1 LRSSPAIW
9 LIAVCAACGNAGEAD
24 TALDLVFDPCEPVL
38 LDATGASDLQ
48 LAAIDD
54 ALLMWSDHGAAGPT
68 REAKASMPRIEVR
81 FESAAPAFHGL
92 YDDEQGI
99 IYINS
104 TMQSRSDVAITV
116 AHELGHALGMWHVG
130 DRPSVMNP
138 GNLEVTPNAEDQAA
152 LEALWGRCGDLEGAG
167 PQRAV
172 LTP

>member
-1 LRSSPAIW
+1 LRSFPAIW
-9 LIAVCAACGNAGEAD
+9 LIALCAACGNADEAD

-38 LDATGASDLQ
+38 LDARVATDVQ

-54 ALLMWSDHGAAGPT
+54 ALAMWSDHGAVGPT

-81 FESAAPAFHGL
+81 FEAAAPAFHGL
-92 YDDEQGI
+92 YDDEQAI

-104 TMQSRSDVAITV
+104 TMQARHDLAITV

-138 GNLEVTPNAEDQAA
+138 GNLVITPNAEDQAA
-152 LEALWGRCGDLEGAG
+152 LEALWGRCGDAEFAG
-167 PQRAV
+167 PESAV